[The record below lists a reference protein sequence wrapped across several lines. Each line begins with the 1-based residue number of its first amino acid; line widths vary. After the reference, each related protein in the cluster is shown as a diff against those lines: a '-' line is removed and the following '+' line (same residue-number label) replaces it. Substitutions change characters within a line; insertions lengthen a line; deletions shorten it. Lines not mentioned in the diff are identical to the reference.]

1 MIATCITACFILHN
15 IAKNL
20 NDPDFEDEDVEE
32 DVEEDDEEIV
42 PEIEEENE
50 QQLRLFGQQGRNE
63 IALAILN

>member
-20 NDPDFEDEDVEE
+20 NNPNLEDEDVK
-32 DVEEDDEEIV
+32 EDDKEIV
-42 PEIEEENE
+42 PVIEEENE
-50 QQLRLFGQQGRNE
+50 QQLRLFGQQCRNE